1 MLIASLLDDPFSIE
15 RLKDESGVSIR
26 TIRFYQQEGLLE
38 PAGKQGV
45 RVFYGPS
52 DVTRIR
58 LIKALQERRLRLGEI
73 RRLLAGL
80 DEEGVAREL
89 RRLEAEAPSVAAR
102 HSSAA
107 DYARSVREGTREDLL
122 ASTQAVYGT
131 PVPVPLHSPGSTT
144 RRATY
149 DRITITPDIELHVRG
164 PLSQFENTLLLQLL
178 QAADRIYQSRSLERL

>member
-1 MLIASLLDDPFSIE
+1 MLIARLLDDPFPIE
-15 RLKDESGVSIR
+15 RLKAESGVSIR

-58 LIKALQERRLRLGEI
+58 LIRALQERRLRLGEI

-80 DEEGVAREL
+80 DEDGVAREL

-107 DYARSVREGTREDLL
+107 DYARSVRESTRDVVAEESPTYHRSPGPLPTL
-122 ASTQAVYGT
+122 ASGAT
-131 PVPVPLHSPGSTT
+131 P